1 MAAPSGATVK
11 ILVLPLNMDAVFTF
25 IRMPTNA
32 YILASCVALRSGM
45 HAKRTAIERSI
56 GSFKYVLGVEQRKTF
71 NAATTKA
78 DIFLAGIVQLLS
90 VILANAIHEQRLFRR
105 IRRLTA

>member
-45 HAKRTAIERSI
+45 HGMPSVRPLN
-56 GSFKYVLGVEQRKTF
+56 GL
-71 NAATTKA
+71 
-78 DIFLAGIVQLLS
+78 LALSNMSSVWNSEKHLTPQLLKQIFFS
-90 VILANAIHEQRLFRR
+90 LELFSFYP
-105 IRRLTA
+105 LS